1 MWQKQSV
8 VFEREGGAG
17 YGRSARTTAKKAS
30 RRQPMRAGAHSYAAV
45 FERAE
50 EGGYVVHFP
59 AFGIA
64 TQGETLAEAR
74 AMARDL
80 LEGHIDW
87 LLRDGESL
95 PPSDVARGLPRVEVV
110 SVDTKRA

>member
-1 MWQKQSV
+1 MWLKHRI

-17 YGRSARTTAKKAS
+17 YGRGARAAAKKGA
-30 RRQPMRAGAHSYAAV
+30 RRQPVRAGAHAYAAV
-45 FERAE
+45 FERAP

-59 AFGIA
+59 AFGIT

-87 LLRDGESL
+87 LLRDGGQSGSVSGFL
-95 PPSDVARGLPRVEVV
+95 GTPSPRLI
-110 SVDTKRA
+110 RL